1 MRTTITLAANE
12 TATITEKASL
22 SGIYNEITL
31 GQYTRLIVDG
41 AEVTFKHITLERLGT
56 RVIELVNGAQLHVG
70 ALGFASMGASIVY
83 RIGAGC
89 ALTFDASQ
97 WDPEV
102 VANTT
107 FDFASQGSGSLKYF
121 PSSIRNGSTVP
132 TSPAIPKATCSK
144 SPARAAPSASRCA
157 TAASSPTGRAD
168 DSTRRVT
175 RPFRPRR
182 RVHAASPRRRK
193 LGGHGPLR
201 CKRRRHAILGSERY
215 PHARLLCMPSL
226 ACPPS
231 LSCPLFLPGSVN
243 ASTSSIPSAD
253 LDCVTRARPIAES
266 RRVTHIFSNS

>member
-1 MRTTITLAANE
+1 M
-12 TATITEKASL
+12 
-22 SGIYNEITL
+22 

-121 PSSIRNGSTVP
+121 PSSIRNGSTVQ

-168 DSTRRVT
+168 DSARRVT
-175 RPFRPRR
+175 RSLAREAIRARPPARAAANAAGMDRYAANAGDTPFLAPSGIRMR
-182 RVHAASPRRRK
+182 AFSA
-193 LGGHGPLR
+193 
-201 CKRRRHAILGSERY
+201 C
-215 PHARLLCMPSL
+215 SL
-226 ACPPS
+226 ACP
-231 LSCPLFLPGSVN
+231 LPLLP
-243 ASTSSIPSAD
+243 ALP
-253 LDCVTRARPIAES
+253 TR
-266 RRVTHIFSNS
+266 

>member
-1 MRTTITLAANE
+1 MPPTKRQPLPK
-12 TATITEKASL
+12 KASL

-121 PSSIRNGSTVP
+121 PFINPEWLDCPNVTGYSEGDLLEIAGQGSAQRFQV
-132 TSPAIPKATCSK
+132 
-144 SPARAAPSASRCA
+144 RD
-157 TAASSPTGRAD
+157 GRIVAN
-168 DSTRRVT
+168 
-175 RPFRPRR
+175 RPR
-182 RVHAASPRRRK
+182 
-193 LGGHGPLR
+193 
-201 CKRRRHAILGSERY
+201 
-215 PHARLLCMPSL
+215 
-226 ACPPS
+226 
-231 LSCPLFLPGSVN
+231 
-243 ASTSSIPSAD
+243 
-253 LDCVTRARPIAES
+253 
-266 RRVTHIFSNS
+266 